1 MNMSESVI
9 SGIFSTREINAA
21 ALAAYREG
29 RQAASQQKYGKAIR
43 YYTDALA
50 FEGTPELFRARVH
63 EYRGLCYWLLSD
75 FNAAEQDYHAALT
88 LSDDQEQIARA
99 RVRLGELTDFRGD
112 YQNAMKLYRQALM
125 EGIATENLLVIGQA
139 QRGLGI
145 ISRKQGDTED
155 AIRHLTQ
162 ALAAF
167 RQIGEAREQARV
179 LTSLGRT
186 RHARGEYQH
195 ALTAHHEALSIFE
208 SLNDRWRIVQSLT
221 DIGECHQALYD
232 AVNALRYHEQ
242 ALDLA
247 NTYGANLLK
256 PEIQRNLGVDMVA
269 QGRYEEGLAYLHLA
283 LDGAR
288 RLGNK
293 EQEALALYNIA
304 RARLMHADVE
314 QAAPVVAE
322 LNEVAEAL
330 DADRYRALE
339 SFVRGELLFHQGQQ
353 AEAVTALNA
362 AMLAAQ
368 TSVDRG
374 VLWKL
379 HATICHVV
387 NNEAIA
393 AVHRTIAAEF
403 IRQTAEPLQ
412 DPHLKSCFV
421 HAPPVLAI
429 LTMAGINPEA
439 L

>member
-1 MNMSESVI
+1 MSEQII
-9 SGIFSTREINAA
+9 SGVFSTKDIGTAA
-21 ALAAYREG
+21 ITAYREG
-29 RQAASQQKYGKAIR
+29 RRAASQQKYGKAIR
-43 YYTDALA
+43 YYTDALS
-50 FEGTPELFRARVH
+50 FTGTPKLFRARVL
-63 EYRGLCYWLLSD
+63 EYRGLCHWLLSD
-75 FNAAEQDYHAALT
+75 FDAAEQDYHASLT
-88 LSDDQEQIARA
+88 ASDDPDQVARA

-112 YQNAMKLYRQALM
+112 YDEATRLYQQALA
-125 EGIATENLLVIGQA
+125 EGINTENLLVIGRA
-139 QRGLGI
+139 RRGLGI
-145 ISRKQGDTED
+145 LSRRRGSTED

-167 RQIGEAREQARV
+167 GQMGEARERARV

-195 ALTAHHEALSIFE
+195 ALDAHHEALTIFD

-232 AVNALRYHEQ
+232 MLNALRYHEK

-247 NTYGANLLK
+247 MAYGANLLK
-256 PEIQRNLGVDMVA
+256 PEIQRNVGVDMVE
-269 QGRYEEGLAYLHLA
+269 QGRFEEGLVYLQLA
-283 LDGAR
+283 LDGSR
-288 RLGNK
+288 HLGNR

-304 RARLMHADVE
+304 RAHLVRVHLEPAE
-314 QAAPVVAE
+314 KAVAE
-322 LNEVAEAL
+322 LEAAAETL
-330 DADRYRALE
+330 DGDRYRALAM
-339 SFVRGELLFHQGQQ
+339 FVRGELLFHQGKQ
-353 AEAVTALNA
+353 AEAVAQLNM

-379 HATICHVV
+379 HATISHVV
-387 NNEAIA
+387 DNEAIA

-412 DPHLKSCFV
+412 DTHLKSCFV
-421 HAPPVLAI
+421 HAPPVLAV
-429 LTMAGINPEA
+429 LNVAGINPDK

>member
-1 MNMSESVI
+1 MAEKTI
-9 SGIFSTREINAA
+9 SGIFSTQEISAA
-21 ALAAYREG
+21 ALTAYREG

-50 FEGTPELFRARVH
+50 FEGTPALFRARVR
-63 EYRGLCYWLLSD
+63 EYRGLCYWLLGNFD
-75 FNAAEQDYHAALT
+75 AAEQDYHASLT
-88 LSDDQEQIARA
+88 ISNDRDQIARA
-99 RVRLGELTDFRGD
+99 RVRLGELTDFRGNFD
-112 YQNAMKLYRQALM
+112 EAAKLYRQALS
-125 EGIATENLLVIGQA
+125 EGIAAENLLVIGRA
-139 QRGLGI
+139 RRGLGI
-145 ISRKQGDTED
+145 LNRKQGDTEN

-167 RQIGEAREQARV
+167 RQTGEAREQARV
-179 LTSLGRT
+179 LTSLGRA
-186 RHARGEYQH
+186 RQARGEYQQ
-195 ALTAHHEALSIFE
+195 ALTAHHEALMIFE
-208 SLNDRWRIVQSLT
+208 SLNDRWRRVQTLT

-232 AVNALRYHEQ
+232 TPNALRYHKQ

-247 NTYGANLLK
+247 NEYGANLLK
-256 PEIQRNLGVDMVA
+256 PEIQRNLGVDLVE
-269 QGRYEEGLAYLHLA
+269 QGRYEEGSAYLHLA

-288 RLGNK
+288 HIGDK

-304 RARLMHADVE
+304 RAYLQHAHVERAVQVVEELGETAERLNV
-314 QAAPVVAE
+314 
-322 LNEVAEAL
+322 
-330 DADRYRALE
+330 DRYRALAA
-339 SFVRGELLFHQGQQ
+339 FVRGEMLFHQGRR
-353 AEAVTALNA
+353 AEAVAELNS

-379 HATICHVV
+379 HATISHVAE
-387 NNEAIA
+387 NEAIA

-421 HAPPVLAI
+421 YAAPVLAI
-429 LTMAGINPEA
+429 LNLAGINPEK